1 MNSCEGEKA
10 RGFFGVGQT
19 KFPRPH
25 HHHQAPIRPALDSG
39 TRSRP
44 RAPALCLG
52 SRGYERAG
60 LTRRALHVT
69 WSWGTP
75 PLTPP
80 SASAASSPARLGS
93 REWTTRQAGRPA
105 GRPGLGT
112 VLALTASSLPRG
124 GCVGTDGVDD
134 GSRPPIFSLLFVR
147 AQTPRIPHPQLPSR
161 DHSIAHPSPE
171 PAARRRARHVFK
183 SMASTLSHAHLFR
196 PDLDTPCA
204 LVILNTPSSF
214 ASLERVWK
222 CATYR
227 VAADGAANRLYRT
240 VSGEAAAR
248 AAAGPSPSPASA
260 PAPPS
265 LLDSFLPDL
274 ICGDWDSVEP
284 VVEDF
289 YRSRGVPLEKDPD
302 QDSTDLM
309 KCLARIERRQAGLGA
324 RVRRRGGRRRRVPC
338 RPHPFLHIVSLPVP
352 PLHPSHHPP
361 PHPVPTHCLRR
372 LWGPLRPRDA
382 EPQHPLRLVSSL
394 SRAVLCFAA
403 RSTLSQRRPVSP
415 PRSCV
420 CSTPSPSLP
429 SPLSPSPL
437 TAGASAS
444 FR

>member
-1 MNSCEGEKA
+1 
-10 RGFFGVGQT
+10 
-19 KFPRPH
+19 
-25 HHHQAPIRPALDSG
+25 
-39 TRSRP
+39 
-44 RAPALCLG
+44 
-52 SRGYERAG
+52 
-60 LTRRALHVT
+60 
-69 WSWGTP
+69 
-75 PLTPP
+75 
-80 SASAASSPARLGS
+80 
-93 REWTTRQAGRPA
+93 
-105 GRPGLGT
+105 
-112 VLALTASSLPRG
+112 
-124 GCVGTDGVDD
+124 
-134 GSRPPIFSLLFVR
+134 
-147 AQTPRIPHPQLPSR
+147 
-161 DHSIAHPSPE
+161 
-171 PAARRRARHVFK
+171 
-183 SMASTLSHAHLFR
+183 MASTLSHAHLFR

-248 AAAGPSPSPASA
+248 AAAGPAPAPA
-260 PAPPS
+260 PFPAPPS

-284 VVEDF
+284 VVEDY
-289 YRSRGVPLEKDPD
+289 YRSHGVPLEKDPD

-324 RVRRRGGRRRRVPC
+324 MVRRRGGRRRRVPS

-352 PLHPSHHPP
+352 PLHPHHHPSP
-361 PHPVPTHCLRR
+361 PPSA
-372 LWGPLRPRDA
+372 D
-382 EPQHPLRLVSSL
+382 SL
-394 SRAVLCFAA
+394 SSAPLGAASTKRCRTSTPSTTGEQPLSRCAVICCPLDALAA
-403 RSTLSQRRPVSP
+403 SAVSP

-429 SPLSPSPL
+429 SPFSPPL